1 MKATWSPN
9 EEEDQIM
16 GLKVLGLLCAGVFV
30 GAALM
35 EVRQLGWGKKRKK
48 GDDDS
53 CGNCD
58 EADAAPAPAKDVDG
72 AVTDKA

>member
-1 MKATWSPN
+1 
-9 EEEDQIM
+9 M

-35 EVRQLGWGKKRKK
+35 EVRQLTWRKK
-48 GDDDS
+48 KDDDADGETDGETEKA
-53 CGNCD
+53 CGDCD
-58 EADAAPAPAKDVDG
+58 GCAEDVDG